1 MARTCRG
8 WAAGAIAAAAFVVGF
23 GVPARA
29 ESTPPAKTGG
39 PPPLPAMIEWHTT
52 PGGVKYAEVVVG
64 TGATPRDGQV
74 AVVHFIGWLQDGT
87 QFDNSRERASKP
99 FGFPLGSGQV
109 IGGWDEGVRGMRVG
123 GTRRLIVPPSLGYG
137 SRGVP
142 GTIPPDA
149 TLTFDIQLLGIVD
162 K

>member
-1 MARTCRG
+1 
-8 WAAGAIAAAAFVVGF
+8 
-23 GVPARA
+23 
-29 ESTPPAKTGG
+29 
-39 PPPLPAMIEWHTT
+39 
-52 PGGVKYAEVVVG
+52 
-64 TGATPRDGQV
+64 
-74 AVVHFIGWLQDGT
+74 
-87 QFDNSRERASKP
+87 
-99 FGFPLGSGQV
+99 
-109 IGGWDEGVRGMRVG
+109 MRVG